1 MSKDPKE
8 NGCCDLQL
16 QCQNERSPAQHG
28 QYSRGVKPNQQ
39 VLGWDEVLAV
49 TGQDGAT
56 IREWVAAGKL
66 HAHDLGNGELGYE
79 RAEVLEAALA
89 WERAYRA
96 PLLLQLG
103 TWINSAVKR
112 KQTADRNHAT
122 WLERAKE
129 WEAKAAAYEL
139 ALDERQ
145 AELDELAA
153 YAEAPARLV
162 ALRQELEAANSVRQQ
177 LEQDYTRERAQN
189 QERKQ
194 VLAEADGVFNH
205 LKQEVARLTQQT
217 AQLTHQVEYWQMRGA
232 TAELDLE
239 HLKREQQ
246 QGGQR
251 QPAAPAKTVEIPSPR
266 WQRAFLGLAAAVV
279 LLSFVLFLNSG
290 AGVIPHDARE
300 VRVSTRGAA
309 GSRCDRST
317 DFVTGLSPEGVIAFY
332 RRNLTV
338 RGWWRDRRDS
348 QPGIAPQDVYHRWW
362 DRAQTGRTLEVIVPG
377 TDGTGRRSVIFMAC
391 ERAE

>member
-1 MSKDPKE
+1 MQDQRFVS
-8 NGCCDLQL
+8 
-16 QCQNERSPAQHG
+16 
-28 QYSRGVKPNQQ
+28 
-39 VLGWDEVLAV
+39 WDEVLNV
-49 TGQDGAT
+49 TGQDAET
-56 IREWVAAGKL
+56 VQAWIAAGRL
-66 HAHDLGNGELGYE
+66 REYDLGNGETGYE
-79 RAEVLEAALA
+79 RAEVLEVALA
-89 WERAYRA
+89 WERACRA

-103 TWINSAVKR
+103 TWINSAVRR

-122 WLERAKE
+122 WLERAQE

-162 ALRQELEAANSVRQQ
+162 ALQQELDAANSVRQQ
-177 LEQDYTRERAQN
+177 LERDYAREREQN

-217 AQLTHQVEYWQMRGA
+217 AQLNHQVEYWQMRGA

-266 WQRAFLGLAAAVV
+266 WRRAFLGLAAAVA
-279 LLSFVLFLNSG
+279 LLGFVLFLNSG
-290 AGVIPHDARE
+290 AGVIPQDARE

-317 DFVTGLSPEGVIAFY
+317 DFVTSLSSEGVIAFY
-332 RRNLTV
+332 RR
-338 RGWWRDRRDS
+338 
-348 QPGIAPQDVYHRWW
+348 
-362 DRAQTGRTLEVIVPG
+362 
-377 TDGTGRRSVIFMAC
+377 
-391 ERAE
+391 